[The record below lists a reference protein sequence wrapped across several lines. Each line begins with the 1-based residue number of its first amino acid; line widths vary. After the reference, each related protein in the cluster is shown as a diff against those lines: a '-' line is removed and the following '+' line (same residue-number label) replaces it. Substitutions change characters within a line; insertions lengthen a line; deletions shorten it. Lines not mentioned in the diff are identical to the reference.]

1 MDADNYGVRE
11 RKSMGRILL
20 CTGRYAKTPYR
31 FDSICVNVY
40 CVEELC
46 YLLAS
51 NPFMID
57 AGIMDR
63 ELAEWLDRECGLQEL
78 SHQLLTLFQ
87 RGSQPG
93 VFVNTILD
101 YVNYCTYEDRQKI
114 DEVLKGNIGL
124 TPYEKQKKQ
133 GDFLVQNGRYQ
144 MAVVEYEKLLMQ
156 LPETESTLRPL
167 IYHNMG
173 VAYSN
178 LFQFENAAKYLKR
191 AYELSGSEES
201 GMQYLMAVRQ
211 QLSDGEYVS
220 FIADNGQYYELS
232 MKVEKYFDAAKEQ
245 FEATKEN
252 IMLSA
257 LQIYKDEGNIASYYE
272 EIDKIISNLKNEYR
286 ECVAQ

>member
-1 MDADNYGVRE
+1 
-11 RKSMGRILL
+11 MGKILL
-20 CTGRYAKTPYR
+20 CTGRYAKVPYH
-31 FDSICVNVY
+31 FDSICINVY

-63 ELAEWLDRECGLQEL
+63 ELAEWIDKECGLQEL
-78 SHQLLTLFQ
+78 SHRLLTLFQ

-101 YVNYCTYEDRQKI
+101 YVNYCTDEERQRI
-114 DEVLKGNIGL
+114 DEVLKGNVGL

-144 MAVVEYEKLLMQ
+144 MAVAEYDKLLMQ
-156 LPETESTLRPL
+156 LPETEPALRPL

-173 VAYSN
+173 VAYSR
-178 LFQFENAAKYLKR
+178 LFQFENAAKYLKK

-201 GMQYLMAVRQ
+201 GIQYLMAVRQ

-232 MKVEKYFDAAKEQ
+232 MKVERFFDAVKEQ
-245 FEATKEN
+245 FEATQEN

-257 LQIYKDEGNIASYYE
+257 LKIYKDEGNISSYYE

-286 ECVAQ
+286 ECVTQ